1 MLTMRYLSR
10 ANALAAGAGDWN
22 LAVADVRDAT
32 ALYRNGE
39 ASMVA
44 ESVLPMGADPRE
56 KAYGLPAS
64 LGGRFDAAGLKWTV
78 HRADALGDLPSIT
91 SNTFVNRL
99 SDGRP
104 LGLVESGLLTTVRTA
119 AVSALAIECLLP
131 AAPRRAT
138 LLGAGR
144 QAESHLTMLIARFPS
159 LHTIHLWNRTASRL
173 DRLVQTVPDAMLT
186 RDSCPALVRHVT
198 LDAAIAETDVI
209 ICCTSAPE
217 PFLQPSAVVPDRLI
231 IQAGFHEIGFDTIAA
246 CDIVTADLW
255 GDFAEKSAKSLFQM
269 YRAGRFRPEQV
280 DADLAGLVVDG
291 WRPPPGSSLYFSSF
305 GLNLFDIA
313 LAQRVLQQAEHNDI
327 GTVLPLL

>member
-1 MLTMRYLSR
+1 MISMRYLSR
-10 ANALAAGAGDWN
+10 TDALAAGAGDWD
-22 LAVADVRDAT
+22 LAVADVRDAIG
-32 ALYRNGE
+32 LYRSGQ

-44 ESVLPMGADPRE
+44 ESVMPMGADPRE

-78 HRADALGDLPSIT
+78 HRADPVGDLPSIT
-91 SNTFVNRL
+91 STTFINRL

-104 LGLVESGLLTTVRTA
+104 LGVVESGLLTTIRTA

-131 AAPRRAT
+131 QPPRRAT

-144 QAESHLTMLIARFPS
+144 QAESHLAMLMARFPT
-159 LHTIHLWNRTASRL
+159 LEVIHLWNRTAARL
-173 DRLVQTVPDAMLT
+173 DALVQALPDEMSSGD
-186 RDSCPALVRHVT
+186 RRPGLVRHQT
-198 LDAAIAETDVI
+198 LDAAIDETDVI
-209 ICCTSAPE
+209 LCCTSAPA
-217 PFLQPSAVVPDRLI
+217 PILLPSAVRADRLI
-231 IQAGFHEIGFDTIAA
+231 IQAGFHEASFDTIAA

-280 DADLAGLVVDG
+280 AADLAALVVDG
-291 WRPPPGSSLYFSSF
+291 WRPPACSSLYFSSF

-313 LAQRVLQQAEHNDI
+313 LARRVLQQAERNNI